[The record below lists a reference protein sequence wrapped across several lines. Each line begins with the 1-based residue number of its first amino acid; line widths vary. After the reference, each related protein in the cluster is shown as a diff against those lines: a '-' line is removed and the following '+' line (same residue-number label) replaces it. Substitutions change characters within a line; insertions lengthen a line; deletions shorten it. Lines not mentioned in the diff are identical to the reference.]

1 MELQGWDELYKE
13 IALKLTDNI
22 EAINWIDL
30 WHNQVG
36 FLVEEHPFP
45 TPAVFLAFRILNTE
59 DQSEKVQH
67 LNLQVDVYYF
77 YETFLDTYQGA
88 FNQADALDY
97 LKTVSDIHKILH
109 ASSGLNYSEM
119 RRTGFSAVDT
129 GSSGNLYLQ
138 SFACT
143 TVDATAL
150 INFDEVSPGEIDY
163 KEGQKPE
170 VVTEPLFKIPLTGN

>member
-1 MELQGWDELYKE
+1 MELQGWDKLYEE
-13 IALKLTDNI
+13 IAEKLTENI

-36 FLVEEHPFP
+36 FLVDEHPFP
-45 TPAVFLAFRILNTE
+45 TPAVFLRFRILNAE
-59 DQSEKVQH
+59 DQSEKVQN
-67 LNLQVDVYYF
+67 LNLQVDVFYF

-88 FNQADALDY
+88 YNQADALKY
-97 LKTVSDIHKILH
+97 LETISNIHKVLH
-109 ASSGLNYSEM
+109 ASSGTNYAEM

-138 SFACT
+138 SFACA

-150 INFDEVSPGEIDY
+150 ANFDATKPGDVDY
-163 KEGQKPE
+163 SKGNAPNTTE
-170 VVTEPLFKIPLTGN
+170 EPLYKIPLSGN